1 MLYAFGFERV
11 GVLVS
16 DLYFVDPNP
25 YKGQEGPEHGVR
37 LELRLLD
44 RGELKGSVYSAR
56 PISVGEP
63 VWRADL
69 LESTEGRP
77 GSHDRT
83 HYHPAF
89 RDWNP
94 SKRTFVQELS
104 ADPIGWLG
112 RQLSDLP
119 ALLAAADVPAG
130 TAGEHDA
137 ADIRAAVPEILSV
150 TQRLLSRVRA
160 GELGRA
166 PDGDPA
172 EAARNSWL

>member
-16 DLYFVDPNP
+16 DLYFVDPSP
-25 YKGQEGPEHGVR
+25 YEGQEGPEHGVR
-37 LELRLLD
+37 LELRALE

-63 VWRADL
+63 SWRADL
-69 LESTEGRP
+69 LESTEGKP

-89 RDWNP
+89 RGWNP
-94 SKRTFVQELS
+94 SKRTFVEDLS

-119 ALLAAADVPAG
+119 ALLAEAEVPAD
-130 TAGEHDA
+130 TAGGHDA
-137 ADIRAAVPEILSV
+137 AD
-150 TQRLLSRVRA
+150 
-160 GELGRA
+160 
-166 PDGDPA
+166 
-172 EAARNSWL
+172 

>member
-25 YKGQEGPEHGVR
+25 HKGQEGPEHGVR
-37 LELRLLD
+37 LELRVLD

-56 PISVGEP
+56 PIGVGKP

-69 LESTEGRP
+69 LESTEGKP

-89 RDWNP
+89 SGWNP
-94 SKRTFVQELS
+94 SKRTFVKDLS

-112 RQLSDLP
+112 QQLSDLP
-119 ALLAAADVPAG
+119 ALLAQAEVPAD

-160 GELGRA
+160 GELGQA
-166 PDGDPA
+166 PDGDSR